1 MNRERQVLLLL
12 SAAFMVG
19 GMFTLAS
26 SAFSPAEIDVRA
38 VHGTANE
45 QHNLERAIYC
55 MELLE
60 VHHDFDLA
68 ETDCFADTYI
78 QHTPR
83 FPDGKEAVLEA
94 LRNRHSRNP
103 DKTIR
108 IVRTAVEEDIV
119 WLHMHSQRYEGD
131 RLGNAVV
138 NIFRMNDGRFAEHW
152 NVVQPVPATSR
163 NENSM
168 F

>member
-1 MNRERQVLLLL
+1 MNRKRQVLAVL
-12 SAAFMVG
+12 SSAFMVG
-19 GMFTLAS
+19 GMFPLAS
-26 SAFSPAEIDVRA
+26 STFSQAEMDVSA

-60 VHHDFDLA
+60 VYHDIDLA
-68 ETDCFADTYI
+68 ETDCFAEIYI

-94 LRNRHSRNP
+94 LRNRHARNP
-103 DKTIR
+103 HKTVR
-108 IVRTAVEEDIV
+108 IVRTAVEGDFV
-119 WLHMHSQRYEGD
+119 WLHMHSQRFSGD
-131 RLGNAVV
+131 ERGNAVV
-138 NIFRMNDGRFAEHW
+138 NIFRMKDGRFAEHW
-152 NVVQPVPATSR
+152 NVVQPVPETSR